1 MSALSGVKLLT
12 ASEMVEYKAQAQRVF
27 ESAVRQ
33 VEQIRNVT
41 LPNVTLEVV
50 TRQWAIDTWGRGYAD
65 PDLTNIL
72 REEKVF
78 KGLFLIAENASL
90 YQANVDWAGNWGAA
104 TWNGK
109 IYVVK
114 ENFDPWHLPNAEATF
129 VHELTHIWQPRLPYV
144 TTFDAEKAQ
153 AALTEG
159 DASYMGDFFINQTQR
174 SPSPASLVVGQV
186 PMFLIRNPVLR
197 ELHLSL
203 PATISRLN
211 YFPYDYGKIYVSAL
225 YEKGGWATVTRAYQN
240 PPNTTEQIL
249 YPDKYFANETAK
261 VITPPTIA
269 EGNWTTIRTER
280 YGEYFIQVMLSNWLS
295 KAEAQQASAGWGG
308 DILTYY
314 ERGGEFLFTWN
325 IQWDS
330 SCDASEFY
338 VAFHNMVNATG
349 AVKQNCTHWYS
360 NGRYISI
367 TWNQTSNTTLVAC
380 ATSENAV
387 LASYFT

>member
-1 MSALSGVKLLT
+1 
-12 ASEMVEYKAQAQRVF
+12 MVEYKAQAQRVF

-197 ELHLSL
+197 ELHPSL

-261 VITPPTIA
+261 VIAPPTIA
-269 EGNWTTIRTER
+269 ESNWTTIRTER
-280 YGEYFIQVMLSNWLS
+280 YGEYFIQVMLANWLS
-295 KAEAQQASAGWGG
+295 KAEARQASAGWGG
-308 DILTYY
+308 DVLTYY

-367 TWNQTSNTTLVAC
+367 TWNQTSNTTLIAC
-380 ATSENAV
+380 STSENAV
-387 LASYFT
+387 LSSYFT